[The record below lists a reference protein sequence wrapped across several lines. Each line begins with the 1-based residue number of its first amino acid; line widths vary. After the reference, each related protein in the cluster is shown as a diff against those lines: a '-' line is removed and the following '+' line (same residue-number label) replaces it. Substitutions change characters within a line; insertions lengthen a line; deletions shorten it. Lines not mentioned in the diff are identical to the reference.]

1 MKDFIKKYAYS
12 FYLGGSLALLG
23 ADFLHWQYWAVM
35 MPMVILVEL
44 KANK

>member
-23 ADFLHWQYWAVM
+23 VDCWHWQYWVVM
-35 MPMVILVEL
+35 IPMVILVEL
-44 KANK
+44 KSNK